1 MESEPSL
8 SSSSSEMW
16 PPAAGPVA
24 IPRQAFMH
32 IVRTW
37 GAVTAGWRAVAAGNA
52 RLTKVRIALY
62 ISYGGWPS
70 VDTCVAVRRK
80 RKP

>member
-1 MESEPSL
+1 
-8 SSSSSEMW
+8 MW

-24 IPRQAFMH
+24 IRGGRSAH

-37 GAVTAGWRAVAAGNA
+37 GAVTAGWRAVPQEMRVSQGSNSAVHLLWQLA
-52 RLTKVRIALY
+52 
-62 ISYGGWPS
+62 S

-80 RKP
+80 KT

>member
-1 MESEPSL
+1 
-8 SSSSSEMW
+8 
-16 PPAAGPVA
+16 
-24 IPRQAFMH
+24 MH

-62 ISYGGWPS
+62 ISYCGWPS
-70 VDTCVAVRRK
+70 VDTCEAVRRK
-80 RKP
+80 KNPERQLHFRFECFLPSKDSEFH